1 MEGSKEFITSF
12 DFEASKSATV
22 VKSSAQNPAKRTFS
36 QANSQDN
43 SSFVGPDAR
52 KKPKQELDE
61 ILLENLPKAE
71 LYERS
76 LMHRDIVNHGKLL
89 RK

>member
-12 DFEASKSATV
+12 EFETPKSETLA
-22 VKSSAQNPAKRTFS
+22 KSSAKNPAKRTFS
-36 QANSQDN
+36 QANSQEDG
-43 SSFVGPDAR
+43 SFVGPDVR

-76 LMHRDIVNHGKLL
+76 LMHRDIVNHGNL
-89 RK
+89 